1 MKGSLG
7 VKGVYMSYHIREAT
21 GLDIEVL
28 CRLIRN
34 SFRDVAERFGLTAE
48 NCPRHPSN
56 CSRDWIVS
64 AMEKGVRHFV
74 LEKDETPCGCAALEQ
89 VRPEV
94 CYLERLSV
102 LPDFRHNGF
111 GTELVKYII
120 ETSHGIGA
128 RQVEIGI
135 IASDLCLKSW
145 YENLGFS
152 QTHTARFAQLPFEV
166 AFMVNVLR

>member
-1 MKGSLG
+1 VKGSHG
-7 VKGVYMSYHIREAT
+7 VKEVYMSYRIREAT
-21 GLDIEVL
+21 GLDIDVL
-28 CRLIRN
+28 SDIIRN

-56 CSRDWIVS
+56 CTREWIVS

-74 LEKDETPCGCAALEQ
+74 LETDETPCGCAALEQ

-102 LPDFRHNGF
+102 LPDFRHTGF
-111 GTELVKYII
+111 GTELVKHLI
-120 ETSHGIGA
+120 EISREIGS

-152 QTHTARFAQLPFEV
+152 QTHTGSFAHLPFEV
-166 AFMVNVLR
+166 AFMVNVFR